1 MTGGTADG
9 GTHARALLQAML
21 VTLLWSS
28 SVVLIKIGLADI
40 PPLLFAGLRYGV
52 AALCLVPLA
61 CTPAARS
68 ALRALG
74 RRDLALLVLL
84 GLVQYAVTQGA
95 QFVSLHYLPAATV
108 SLMLAFTPMLVAL
121 ASGLLLGERVSVAHW
136 TGLGIALAGATV
148 YFAGADPG
156 RAGTIGLAVCAL
168 GLVANAGQTLLGR
181 YVNRTAHLP
190 PLLVTTP
197 SMAIGALVLLPAGA
211 LTAPLPVPS
220 LQNWL
225 IVLWLAAVNT
235 AFAFTLWNHTQRT
248 LPAVETSLINTSML
262 FQVTLMTWA
271 VLGEAPA
278 ARQWLGI
285 ALVLAGVVAGQL
297 PKLRASPPA
306 RQRA

>member
-1 MTGGTADG
+1 MDG
-9 GTHARALLQAML
+9 GMHARALVQAVL

-52 AALCLVPLA
+52 AALCLLPLV

-68 ALRALG
+68 ALRSLG
-74 RRDLALLVLL
+74 RREVALLVLL

-108 SLMLAFTPMLVAL
+108 SLMLAFTPVLVAL
-121 ASGLLLGERVSVAHW
+121 ASGLLLGERVSAAHW
-136 TGLGIALAGATV
+136 AGLGIALAGAAV
-148 YFAGADPG
+148 YFAGADLE
-156 RAGTIGLAVCAL
+156 RAGTIGLAACAL
-168 GLVANAGQTLLGR
+168 GLAANAGQTLLGR

-190 PLLVTTP
+190 PLLVTMP
-197 SMAIGALVLLPAGA
+197 SMAIGALILLPAGA
-211 LTAPLPVPS
+211 LTAPLPVMS

-225 IVLWLAAVNT
+225 IVGWLAAVNT

-271 VLGEAPA
+271 ALGEAPTP
-278 ARQWLGI
+278 RQWLGI
-285 ALVLAGVVAGQL
+285 ALVLAGVAAGQL
-297 PKLRASPPA
+297 PKLRDWMPA
-306 RQRA
+306 RQGV

>member
-1 MTGGTADG
+1 MTGSTVDR
-9 GTHARALLQAML
+9 GTHARALAQAVL

-52 AALCLVPLA
+52 AALCLLPLV

-68 ALRALG
+68 VLRLLG
-74 RRDLALLVLL
+74 RRDVVLLVLL
-84 GLVQYAVTQGA
+84 GLLQYAVTQGA

-121 ASGLLLGERVSVAHW
+121 ASGLLLGERVTAAHW
-136 TGLGIALAGATV
+136 AGLGVALAGAAV
-148 YFAGADPG
+148 YFASAELG
-156 RAGTIGLAVCAL
+156 RAGAIGLGVCAL
-168 GLVANAGQTLLGR
+168 GLAANAGQTLLGR
-181 YVNRTAHLP
+181 YINRTAHLP
-190 PLLVTTP
+190 PLLVTMP
-197 SMAIGALVLLPAGA
+197 SMAIGALILLPAGA
-211 LTAPLPVPS
+211 LSAPLPVLS
-220 LQNWL
+220 VQSWL
-225 IVLWLAAVNT
+225 IVGWLAAVNT

-248 LPAVETSLINTSML
+248 LPAVETSLVNTSML

-271 VLGEAPA
+271 VLGEAPT

-297 PKLRASPPA
+297 PRLRAAAPA
-306 RQRA
+306 RQGA